1 MESEDKNKM
10 DVKGYTPV
18 QLVVV
23 KALAEEK
30 YLDLA
35 KILIYDED
43 VSLECRGP
51 EGWTPLQEA
60 LLKVLSIIL
69 RGIYHYLHIFFVV
82 LIIKNSKNLKK
93 DLPS

>member
-60 LLKVLSIIL
+60 LLKVLSN
-69 RGIYHYLHIFFVV
+69 IFFVV